1 MFQCPGG
8 GTVDA
13 ADLKSATREGVWV
26 RIPSWAPPV
35 QRDQKQ
41 SHTTAGHE
49 CKGVPPVIN
58 LAEYSELVVEQEVEH
73 LEAFTGFE
81 TENRYIVAS
90 SEGEL
95 LAHAWEESGGLSR
108 QFLKTR
114 RPLALHVADP
124 DGQPVLTA
132 DRPFYWLLSHLGIAD
147 GEGRPLGSLNR
158 HFAVLGRKFTLDD
171 PAGAGLLELKGSLFR
186 PNTFM
191 FLREGTEVARITK
204 QWGGILREAA
214 TDADTFVI
222 EKDTAA
228 IDEHMSLLILACAFA
243 IDLEFFES

>member
-1 MFQCPGG
+1 MF
-8 GTVDA
+8 
-13 ADLKSATREGVWV
+13 
-26 RIPSWAPPV
+26 
-35 QRDQKQ
+35 
-41 SHTTAGHE
+41 
-49 CKGVPPVIN
+49 N
-58 LAEYSELVVEQEVEH
+58 LSEFSELIVQQEVEH

-81 TENRYIVAS
+81 TENRYSVFT

-95 LAHAWEESGGLSR
+95 LLHAWEESGTLSR
-108 QFLKTR
+108 QFLKAH
-114 RPLALHVADP
+114 RPLALHVVDQ

-132 DRPFYWLLSHLGIAD
+132 ERGFYWFLSHLRIAD

-158 HFAVLGRKFTLDD
+158 QFAVLGRKFTLDG
-171 PAGAGLLELKGSLFR
+171 PAGDGLLELKGSLFR

-191 FLREGTEVARITK
+191 FRREGTEVARITK

-222 EKDTAA
+222 EKDTHA
-228 IDEHMSLLILACAFA
+228 IDDDMSLLILACAFA